1 MKSTVIA
8 LTVAAALGA
17 GSIPA
22 FARDHGG
29 DHDQPQQQ
37 HQWQQHQWQ
46 QRADQ
51 RFERHE
57 RHERWSHAGPRYY
70 VQPQYRS
77 YYYQPQ
83 PYYAPG
89 YYSYDDGADDV
100 IGGAILGALAGGLVG
115 QLAAGR

>member
-29 DHDQPQQQ
+29 DQEHQ
-37 HQWQQHQWQ
+37 QWQH
-46 QRADQ
+46 RGDQ
-51 RFERHE
+51 RFERHD
-57 RHERWSHAGPRYY
+57 RDGRWDHRGDRYY
-70 VQPQYRS
+70 AHPHYRS
-77 YYYQPQ
+77 YSYQPQ

-89 YYSYDDGADDV
+89 YYAPGYYSYDSGSYDGADV